1 MHQENQSQTNSTPQG
16 RDAAIQIIHT
26 YTRTEAI
33 ADGVLVDLMQ
43 GDMLSV
49 CRQHFKHPVACTSAV
64 FAIMQKAVE
73 NPLYCNDYA
82 GILHDMLFM
91 SKAMGRKLDAST
103 VLFKVIIAGAGR
115 SPYHTFKLYVGPGD
129 NAEPAIT
136 ILLPNED

>member
-1 MHQENQSQTNSTPQG
+1 MQHENQSQTNTNPQD

-26 YTRTEAI
+26 YTRAEAI

-43 GDMLSV
+43 DDMLSV
-49 CRQHFKHPVACTSAV
+49 CRQHFKHPIACTSAV

-73 NPLYCNDYA
+73 NPRYCNDYA

-115 SPYHTFKLYVGPGD
+115 FRYHTFKLNVGPGD
-129 NAEPAIT
+129 HGEPVVT
-136 ILLPNED
+136 LLLPNED